1 MHEHVQAL
9 REVPQ
14 HGLDACCEHVAMPPS
29 GDARSPSHTGGW
41 HGEVA
46 YVLMGYPRLSETFIT
61 QEIHLLETL
70 GARLRLFAVKH
81 GDTGQMHDNV
91 SRIRAPLT
99 YLPPVTS
106 LSGTGLL
113 PWLARNLPR
122 YWAAHARVARRRP
135 AAWLATL
142 GSVIAMTWR
151 YRPTWHA
158 APRKVFVK
166 EFLQAGFVADRIA
179 AEGTATHLHGHFCHG
194 ATTITWFASRMT
206 GLPFSFT
213 AHAKDIYQSDQNP
226 GDLLSRKLA
235 AARFVATCTDA
246 NRRHLEPLS
255 PRPGLV
261 RTIYHGLDT
270 RYFAPPAVRV
280 DGDVPTIL
288 AVGRL
293 VEKKGFRYLIEA
305 CAVLRSAGCRFR
317 CAIVGEA
324 GDQRPVIETL
334 LAMHGLA
341 DVVTLHGPVTHDALR
356 QRYSDAAIFVLPCL
370 VAADGDRDG
379 IPNVLAEAMA
389 MGLPVV
395 TTGVSGIPELVRAGC
410 DGVIVDD
417 RDASALAN
425 ALNDLLQD
433 PARRRRLGE
442 AARSRVLEVF
452 DARTTTVSLRS
463 MFVREM
469 KAAERRA

>member
-1 MHEHVQAL
+1 MHDHAPAL
-9 REVPQ
+9 REGQ
-14 HGLDACCEHVAMPPS
+14 HGIDACCDHLALPDAA
-29 GDARSPSHTGGW
+29 DARSAARTGGW
-41 HGEVA
+41 KGEVA
-46 YVLMGYPRLSETFIT
+46 YVLMGYPRISETFIT

-81 GDTGQMHDNV
+81 GDTDQVQDNV
-91 SRIRAPLT
+91 ARIRAPLM

-106 LSGTGLL
+106 LSGTRFL

-135 AAWLATL
+135 GAWLATL

-151 YRPTWHA
+151 YRPSWRA

-166 EFLQAGFVADRIA
+166 EFLQAGFIADRVE

-226 GDLLSRKLA
+226 GDLLPRKLA

-246 NRRHLEPLS
+246 NRRHLETLS
-255 PRPGLV
+255 PRPGVV

-270 RYFAPPAVRV
+270 QYFAPPAGKA
-280 DGDVPTIL
+280 DTGVPTIL

-305 CAVLRSAGCRFR
+305 CAVLKRAGCRFR
-317 CAIVGEA
+317 CRIVGED
-324 GDQRPVIETL
+324 GDQRPAIEKL
-334 LAMHGLA
+334 LALHGLA
-341 DVVTLHGPVTHDALR
+341 DIVTLQGPVTHGALR
-356 QRYSDAAIFVLPCL
+356 QIYADAAMFVLPCL

-395 TTGVSGIPELVRAGC
+395 TTGVSGIPELVRAGR
-410 DGVIVDD
+410 DGVIVGD
-417 RDASALAN
+417 RDAPALAD
-425 ALNDLLQD
+425 ALHALLQD
-433 PARRRRLGE
+433 PARRQRLGE
-442 AARSRVLEVF
+442 AARARVLDIF
-452 DARTTTVSLRS
+452 DARSTTVALRT

-469 KAAERRA
+469 QATERTA